1 VVDLASGRAQT
12 RFGEVRLAAD
22 ELRLL
27 TLLADQQGRLVGPGR
42 LAGEL
47 GPDRLAASLAGLR
60 DKLEPDPSR
69 PRHLLGGPGTGYRLQ
84 AGPPTR

>member
-1 VVDLASGRAQT
+1 VVDLATGRART

-22 ELRLL
+22 ELHLL
-27 TLLADQQGRLVGPGR
+27 TLLADQPGRVVGPGR
-42 LAGEL
+42 LAEL

-69 PRHLLGGPGTGYRLQ
+69 PRHLLGGPGTGYRFQ
-84 AGPPTR
+84 AGP